1 MTTIESFRDS
11 QTRRRFIVIS
21 PPSSSHIKLYLCMSG
36 ISLSF
41 SVEAFELMAFPVPP
55 SERLIPH
62 SEHPQA
68 YGSTNRNRVKFIE
81 PYRLSSQRVSAPGK
95 PTDGGLS
102 IATPPTVASS
112 ASVSSLSSM
121 VSPTLSSKES
131 TFKDESLRHEYDF
144 EKEDGVFGNL
154 EVE

>member
-1 MTTIESFRDS
+1 M
-11 QTRRRFIVIS
+11 
-21 PPSSSHIKLYLCMSG
+21 
-36 ISLSF
+36 
-41 SVEAFELMAFPVPP
+41 
-55 SERLIPH
+55 
-62 SEHPQA
+62 
-68 YGSTNRNRVKFIE
+68 
-81 PYRLSSQRVSAPGK
+81 
-95 PTDGGLS
+95 
-102 IATPPTVASS
+102 ATPPTVASS

>member
-1 MTTIESFRDS
+1 
-11 QTRRRFIVIS
+11 
-21 PPSSSHIKLYLCMSG
+21 
-36 ISLSF
+36 
-41 SVEAFELMAFPVPP
+41 MAFPVPP

-68 YGSTNRNRVKFIE
+68 YGSTNRYRVKFIE

-95 PTDGGLS
+95 QPEGGLS

-112 ASVSSLSSM
+112 ASVSSFSGM

-131 TFKDESLRHEYDF
+131 AFKEESRRHEYDF
-144 EKEDGVFGNL
+144 EREDGVFGNL
-154 EVE
+154 EDG